1 MEKPEVELAYVSDP
15 FDTSK
20 SFWIVIDTKGVETQ
34 FADYPS
40 AEEHHAAL
48 LSEL

>member
-1 MEKPEVELAYVSDP
+1 MEQEVKLAHVSDP
-15 FDTSK
+15 LDTSK
-20 SFWIVIDTKGVETQ
+20 SFWIVVDTKGVVTE